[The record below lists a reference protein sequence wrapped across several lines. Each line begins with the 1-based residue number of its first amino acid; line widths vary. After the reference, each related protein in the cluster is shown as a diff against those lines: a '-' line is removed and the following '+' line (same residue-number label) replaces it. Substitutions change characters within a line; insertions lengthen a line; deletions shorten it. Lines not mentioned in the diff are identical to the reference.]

1 MACQKRCHELFF
13 FLYNRK
19 ILSFASLLYH
29 KHACRNSGRF
39 TIFICSIFYAH
50 AFFIINIFRL
60 LSYWIRVAVFLFIYF
75 FFLLLSPNLRVIIV
89 AVVVAGPKSPFLYF
103 ARAYDESHYRPQSL
117 SGPVVSACIYVCAI
131 SNVCDPVYKT
141 IKRRHTFISSKRK
154 KKKNFMSQFFPSP

>member
-13 FLYNRK
+13 FYITGK
-19 ILSFASLLYH
+19 YYLSQVCYTTNTRVGTVVVLQFSYAQYFTHTHFSSSTFFA
-29 KHACRNSGRF
+29 
-39 TIFICSIFYAH
+39 FYLIE
-50 AFFIINIFRL
+50 FESPCF
-60 LSYWIRVAVFLFIYF
+60 YLFIF
-75 FFLLLSPNLRVIIV
+75 FFLLLSPDLRVIIV

-103 ARAYDESHYRPQSL
+103 ARAYDGSHYRPQSL